1 MTDEPRTLTGID
13 ALRATT
19 DIMLRVRETDPMAGL
34 LEAGDLAWW
43 WATEPK
49 LAAPMVTTVWDG
61 RDGRPL
67 VAVVEAREAGKDG
80 EPDRINIDL
89 VGDVAPDRLGHELVI
104 PWLLD
109 RLADSA
115 FHPGVTVAVMVDER
129 DEALAAALA
138 GRELERDPGDDM
150 VQFAQRPS
158 APPAGPPLPPG
169 WRFADGTEPSDGP
182 HHLAR
187 RNGPAVLD
195 RLRQTTRY
203 RPEFDLRVLTD
214 DGSLAAY
221 CLLWHDGGQGPT
233 AVGHFEPVRTED
245 AFQGR
250 GVGTA
255 MMAEGVRRLLAA
267 GASTVKVETYVR
279 LEPAR
284 SLYARSGFQPV
295 YRRLAWSRPPLTG

>member
-1 MTDEPRTLTGID
+1 VTNGPRTLTGFD
-13 ALRATT
+13 ALRAAT
-19 DIMLRVRETDPMAGL
+19 DIMLRVRETDPMVGL

-49 LAAPMVTTVWDG
+49 RAAPTVTTVWGG
-61 RDGRPL
+61 RDGHPL
-67 VAVVEAREAGKDG
+67 VAVVEARDAGKNG
-80 EPDRINIDL
+80 EPDRIGIDL
-89 VGDVAPDRLGHELVI
+89 VGDVAPGSGGHGLVI

-109 RLADSA
+109 RLADPT
-115 FHPGVTVAVMVDER
+115 FHPGATVAVMVDER

-138 GRELERDPGDDM
+138 GQGLGRDPGDDM

-158 APPAGPPLPPG
+158 APPAVPPLPAG
-169 WRFADGTEPSDGP
+169 WRFADGMEPSDGP

-187 RNGPAVLD
+187 RNGATVHD
-195 RLRQTTRY
+195 RLRQTTLY

-221 CLLWHDGGQGPT
+221 CLLWHDGGKGPT
-233 AVGHFEPVRTED
+233 AAGHFEPVRTED

-250 GVGTA
+250 GVGKA
-255 MMAEGVRRLLAA
+255 LMAEGVRRLVGA
-267 GASTVKVETYVR
+267 GAVTVKVETYVR

-284 SLYARSGFQPV
+284 ALYARVGFEPV
-295 YRRLAWSRPPLTG
+295 YRRLAWSRSPVTG

>member
-1 MTDEPRTLTGID
+1 MIDGPRTLTGID
-13 ALRATT
+13 AFRAAT
-19 DIMLRVRETDPMAGL
+19 DIMLRVREMDPMAGL

-49 LAAPMVTTVWDG
+49 LAAPTVITVWEG

-67 VAVVEAREAGKDG
+67 VAVVEARDAGTDG

-89 VGDVAPDRLGHELVI
+89 VGDVAPGRPGHELVI

-109 RLADSA
+109 RLADPA
-115 FHPGVTVAVMVDER
+115 FHSGATVAVMVDER
-129 DEALAAALA
+129 DEDLGAALA
-138 GRELERDPGDDM
+138 DRGLRRDPGDDM

-169 WRFADGTEPSDGP
+169 WRFVDGTEPSDGP

-187 RNGPAVLD
+187 RNGPAVHD
-195 RLRQTTRY
+195 RLRQTTLY

-214 DGSLAAY
+214 DESVAAY
-221 CLLWHDGGQGPT
+221 CLLWHDGGDGPT

-255 MMAEGVRRLLAA
+255 LMAEGVRRLVAA
-267 GASTVKVETYVR
+267 GAVTVKVETYVR
-279 LEPAR
+279 LESAR
-284 SLYARSGFQPV
+284 SLYARAGFEPV
-295 YRRLAWSRPPLTG
+295 YRRLAWSRASLTG